1 MSLEKSNLI
10 KKLTLL
16 IVGIAA
22 IGISVTIFTLNIQNE
37 NLQYEIMDYDG
48 IKKAVIIDQLYR
60 DKPNEEFHTKTTE
73 YLKKAGYKVD
83 IFTTEEI
90 TIDFYKKL
98 PSMNYEY
105 IVIRGHS
112 LGDGS
117 IKKIKS
123 ATLFTGETHDYHK
136 YIKEQYEGHVGM
148 GVPYLYSQINELG
161 GFENLIDETYFVFG
175 SEFIEELMVGKFPDS
190 TIILAGCETTKKQDL
205 ANSFLKL
212 GASEVIGW
220 TGLVDFKYNDN
231 YTIHLLN
238 QTLVNN
244 VEMKNVIDS
253 VNERLDGR
261 LPSHY
266 DTKLVRYTNDV

>member
-1 MSLEKSNLI
+1 MSLGKSNLI

-22 IGISVTIFTLNIQNE
+22 IGISVTIFTPNIQNE
-37 NLQYEIMDYDG
+37 NLQYEILDYDG

-60 DKPNEEFHTKTTE
+60 DHPNEEFHTKITE
-73 YLKKAGYKVD
+73 ILKKTGYKVD
-83 IFTTEEI
+83 IFTTEDI
-90 TIDFYKKL
+90 TLDFYKKL

-112 LGDGS
+112 LGDGN

-136 YIKEQYEGHVGM
+136 YIREQYEGHVGM
-148 GVPYLYSQINELG
+148 GVPYIYSEISLRG
-161 GFENLIDETYFVFG
+161 GFEGLKEETYFVFG

-190 TIILAGCETTKKQDL
+190 TIILAGCETTKKPDL
-205 ANSFLKL
+205 ANSFLKQ

-231 YTIHLLN
+231 YTIQLLN

-244 VEMKNVIDS
+244 VEMKNAIDS
-253 VNERLDGR
+253 MNEHLDGR
-261 LPSHY
+261 LPFPY
-266 DTKLVRYTNDV
+266 ETQLVRYTNGA